1 MAAAHNSWLLLL
13 AYLGAAASSATH
25 SSGQPRARL
34 VSDAV
39 PDGRLH
45 KRTGH
50 PCFVGTLLP
59 KTRTVLD
66 NWSTSRYTIRRTAP
80 LSLLATATS
89 PAGGAER
96 EVESD
101 GRRTCFVFSPGETVS
116 YEKALGWQQK
126 LQRERIDHKVSS
138 RGKVSRAP
146 GPRTHA
152 AQWAP
157 SSRSQDHT
165 AWQADAVSL
174 PDALILLEHPTAR
187 TPLFSLLQLLSKLHH
202 LLAAICCRRAPC
214 HSAPRPS
221 STSQHLVQLST
232 GVHAR
237 IVLGDVRYPLPF
249 AHRATLAGRSPH
261 LHETL
266 GAPPPAC
273 PPSSLDRAPRLRSS
287 LRCLRRR

>member
-1 MAAAHNSWLLLL
+1 MAATHNSWLLLL

-34 VSDAV
+34 VSDAI

-45 KRTGH
+45 KRTGL

-66 NWSTSRYTIRRTAP
+66 NWSTSHYAIRRTAP

-101 GRRTCFVFSPGETVS
+101 GRRTCLVFSPGETVS

-157 SSRSQDHT
+157 SSRSQDHA

-187 TPLFSLLQLLSKLHH
+187 TPLFSLLQLLSK
-202 LLAAICCRRAPC
+202 ASPPPRR
-214 HSAPRPS
+214 HSLPPRAVPFRPPP
-221 STSQHLVQLST
+221 QLYIS
-232 GVHAR
+232 AS
-237 IVLGDVRYPLPF
+237 
-249 AHRATLAGRSPH
+249 RATVDRCTRSARPRR
-261 LHETL
+261 
-266 GAPPPAC
+266 C
-273 PPSSLDRAPRLRSS
+273 PISSSLCPQSDS
-287 LRCLRRR
+287 RR